1 MARDETAIG
10 RTAVAGGMD
19 RGHFA
24 LLFAAMLV
32 AAAGNTALQSVM
44 PAIGR
49 ELRLSDLWV
58 SIAYTWSALLWV
70 LLAPTWARMSDTR
83 GRKPLVLMGVGAF
96 VVSMALCGLVLWAG
110 LEGVIGGTATLILF
124 ALCRAIYGALG
135 SATPSAVQ
143 AYVAS
148 RTSRAERTGAL
159 SSVASSFSLGTIV
172 GPALAPL
179 LVLPLVGFAG
189 PVLGFSLFALVVALL
204 IWRRLPNDAP
214 DAEDGDRAGVDR
226 GRGAAMSYPSL
237 ATPPTGA
244 SVVASAS
251 DRPARLS
258 WRDRRIL
265 PWLAAG
271 AIAGHAQAATLTP
284 IGFLVIDRLAL
295 QPRAAQPMIAIVM
308 MAGAAVTL
316 LAQWGI
322 IPRLK
327 LSPRGLLLWGAAVA
341 AAGLLVNGLATNLYG
356 ITLGFMLASLGFGLA
371 RPGFTAGASLAV
383 PQSEQGAVAG
393 TVTAT
398 NGLAFIAAPALGVWL
413 YGLWQPLP
421 YVASAVLCLALIAW
435 GWRGLGGLKPS
446 LATKPGCT

>member
-1 MARDETAIG
+1 MARDEATIAAG
-10 RTAVAGGMD
+10 KAAVGMN

-110 LEGVIGGTATLILF
+110 LEGIIGGTATLVLF
-124 ALCRAIYGALG
+124 AIFRAVYGALG

-159 SSVASSFSLGTIV
+159 SAVASSFSLGTIV

-179 LVLPLVGFAG
+179 LVLPLVGFSG
-189 PVLGFSLFALVVALL
+189 PVLGFSAAALVVVVL
-204 IWRRLPNDAP
+204 IWRRLPSDAP
-214 DAEDGDRAGVDR
+214 DHADPDR

-244 SVVASAS
+244 SVVAATAE
-251 DRPARLS
+251 RPTARLS

-265 PWLAAG
+265 PWLTAG
-271 AIAGHAQAATLTP
+271 AVAGHAQAATLTP
-284 IGFLVIDRLAL
+284 IGFLVIDRLEAS
-295 QPRAAQPMIAIVM
+295 PRAAQPLIGIVM

-316 LAQWGI
+316 LAQWGL

-327 LSPRGLLLWGAAVA
+327 LSPRGLILWGAGVA
-341 AAGLLVNGLATNLYG
+341 AAGLVVNGLAPDLYG
-356 ITLGFMLASLGFGLA
+356 ITMGFALASLGFGLA
-371 RPGFTAGASLAV
+371 RPGFTAGTSLAV

-393 TVTAT
+393 MVTAT

-421 YVASAVLCLALIAW
+421 YVLSAALCLALIAW
-435 GWRGLGGLKPS
+435 GWRS
-446 LATKPGCT
+446 LRAASPPAAGASPG

>member
-1 MARDETAIG
+1 MARDVPEPETNAP
-10 RTAVAGGMD
+10 ASGMN

-24 LLFAAMLV
+24 LLFSAMLV

-49 ELRLSDLWV
+49 ELRLSDIAV
-58 SIAYTWSALLWV
+58 SIAYTWSAVLWV
-70 LLAPTWARMSDTR
+70 VLAPTWARLSDRR

-110 LEGVIGGTATLILF
+110 LAGVIGGTAVLVLF
-124 ALCRAIYGALG
+124 ASCRAIYGALG

-148 RTSRAERTGAL
+148 RTSRADRTGAL
-159 SSVASSFSLGTIV
+159 ATVASSFNLGTIL

-189 PVLGFSLFALVVALL
+189 PVIGFSAAALLVLLL
-204 IWRRLPNDAP
+204 IWRLLPSDAP
-214 DAEDGDRAGVDR
+214 DAEA
-226 GRGAAMSYPSL
+226 RGAAMSYPSL

-244 SVVASAS
+244 SVVAATAE
-251 DRPARLS
+251 RGPRLS
-258 WRDRRIL
+258 WRDKRVR
-265 PWLAAG
+265 PWLLAG
-271 AIAGHAQAATLTP
+271 AVAGHAQAATLTP

-295 QPRAAQPMIAIVM
+295 APREAQPLIGIVM
-308 MAGAAVTL
+308 MTGAAATL

-327 LSPRGLLLWGAAVA
+327 LSPRALILWGAAIA
-341 AAGLLVNGLATNLYG
+341 AAGLLVNGIAGDLYG
-356 ITLGFMLASLGFGLA
+356 LTMGFSLASLGFGFA
-371 RPGFTAGASLAV
+371 RPGFTAGASLSV
-383 PQSEQGAVAG
+383 PQGEQGAVAG
-393 TVTAT
+393 MVTAT

-413 YGLWQPLP
+413 YGLSRPLP
-421 YVASAVLCLALIAW
+421 YLLSALLCLGLIVW
-435 GWRGLGGLKPS
+435 GWRRLRAASPPAAS
-446 LATKPGCT
+446 ASPG